1 MSRPHKSNIIMQT
14 KTSKAVALFKEGKLK
29 EALRIFRTFK
39 CGITSAEK
47 RSIEIA
53 YESMTGKAQ
62 FYQSLGIDTEAHIAV
77 AKLVIANYAI

>member
-1 MSRPHKSNIIMQT
+1 MQT
-14 KTSKAVALFKEGKLK
+14 KTSKAVALLKEGKLK

>member
-1 MSRPHKSNIIMQT
+1 MQT